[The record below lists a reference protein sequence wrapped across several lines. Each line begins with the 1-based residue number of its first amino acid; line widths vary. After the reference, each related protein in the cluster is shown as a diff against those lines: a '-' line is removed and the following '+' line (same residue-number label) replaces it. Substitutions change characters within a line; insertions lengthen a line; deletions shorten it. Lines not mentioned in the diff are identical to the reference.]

1 MTQIEAARKGLTTHE
16 LEYVAR
22 KENIEADTLREEVA
36 AGRAVILKNT
46 EHDINPIGVG
56 KGLSTK
62 VNANIGT
69 SPDHMILK
77 DELLKLEV
85 AEKYGADTVMD
96 LSLGTILN
104 KVRLEIIKN
113 SSIPVGTV
121 PIYQVGFNLSN
132 QQRHI
137 EDMRIEDYLE
147 VIEQQGAEGVDF
159 ITVHAG
165 FTKRAWEYVKTG
177 CRVMDVVSRGG
188 SMLAIWM
195 EKNDAENSLYTHFDE
210 ILKIAYK
217 YDMTLS
223 LGDGMRPGA
232 TADAGDRAQIEELIV
247 LGDLARRAREANVQV
262 MIEGPGH
269 VALDQVETQIKIEKS
284 LCDGAPFYIL
294 GPLVTDIAPGYD
306 HIAGAIGGAW
316 AAAAGADFLC
326 YLTPA
331 EHLSLPDP
339 ADVREGVIASK
350 IAAHAADMVK
360 YGRKARKRDDQMSRA
375 RKALDWEEM
384 YTLALDED
392 RAREKRQKSGISDK
406 SYCSMCGEFC
416 AVKNLNEMK

>member
-1 MTQIEAARKGLTTHE
+1 MTQIEAARNGVVTDE
-16 LEYVAR
+16 LKYVASE
-22 KENIEADTLREEVA
+22 ENINIDELKEKVA
-36 AGRAVILKNT
+36 QGTVVILKNIR
-46 EHDINPIGVG
+46 HQINAIGVG
-56 KGLSTK
+56 KGLRTK

-69 SPDHMILK
+69 SPDHMILE
-77 DELLKLEV
+77 DELVKLEV

-104 KVRLEIIKN
+104 KVRQEIIKKTRLP
-113 SSIPVGTV
+113 IGTV
-121 PIYQVGFNLSN
+121 PLYQVGFNLSRDK
-132 QQRHI
+132 RHV
-137 EDMRIEDYLE
+137 EDMEIDDYLK
-147 VIEQQGAEGVDF
+147 VIEQQGEEGVDF

-165 FTKRAWEYVKTG
+165 LTKRAWEYIKTG
-177 CRVMDVVSRGG
+177 NRIMDIVSRGG

-195 EKNDAENSLYTHFDE
+195 EKNNAENPLYTYFDR

-247 LGDLARRAREANVQV
+247 LGELARRAREANVQV

-269 VALDQVETQIKIEKS
+269 VALDQVETQIKIQKT

-294 GPLVTDIAPGYD
+294 GPLVTDIAAGYD
-306 HIAGAIGGAW
+306 HIAGAIGGAL

-339 ADVREGVIASK
+339 DDVREGVIASK

-360 YGRKARKRDDQMSRA
+360 YGDRARKRDNQMSRA
-375 RKALDWEEM
+375 RKALDWENM
-384 YTLALDED
+384 YDLALDED
-392 RAREKRQKSGISDK
+392 KAREKRQKSGISDK

-416 AVKNLNEMK
+416 AVKNLNEIK